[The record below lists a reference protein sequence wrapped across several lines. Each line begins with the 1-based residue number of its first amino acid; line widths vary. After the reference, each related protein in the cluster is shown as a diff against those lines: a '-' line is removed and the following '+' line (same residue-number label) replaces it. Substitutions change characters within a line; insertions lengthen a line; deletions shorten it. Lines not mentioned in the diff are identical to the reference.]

1 METKETIENG
11 DMMVCPNCMTQN
23 SPMTEFCKSCGYP
36 IGQYVTVDP
45 INRILSQVWLYRKAV
60 TGRISAFGFWG
71 MWIIFGSSIFIMLV
85 YGIQVGIYGDG
96 GIILRWWPI
105 GLILIVYIAIL
116 YRVTKNYLRFK
127 RETAAAKV
135 NDAKNTGDEWVC
147 TNCNATLEENA
158 TICPNCGEDVSEIEE
173 D

>member
-1 METKETIENG
+1 M
-11 DMMVCPNCMTQN
+11 
-23 SPMTEFCKSCGYP
+23 
-36 IGQYVTVDP
+36 
-45 INRILSQVWLYRKAV
+45 
-60 TGRISAFGFWG
+60 
-71 MWIIFGSSIFIMLV
+71 
-85 YGIQVGIYGDG
+85 
-96 GIILRWWPI
+96 
-105 GLILIVYIAIL
+105 YIAIL

-135 NDAKNTGDEWVC
+135 NDAKNTGAEWVC